1 MGPMAMARDER
12 DGTTDQRLTA
22 PAVPE
27 TTCVG
32 RDTERAAGAE
42 FLRQI
47 EDGPASFVI
56 EGGVGTGKSLL
67 FTEILATTAPG
78 TRVLSCRPERWEREM
93 SYCAVADLIAPIADE
108 VLGSLPP
115 PQRRAVEAVLLLQAS
130 AEGIEARA
138 VAAGFLSVLHLLAA
152 SGPVLV
158 AVDDAPWL
166 DPGSA
171 VVLGYAA
178 KRLGSAPVGMLLTAT
193 GDCRSGGGLPA
204 PVALPSAHRV
214 QLGPLSLAAIRAIIL
229 DRLGEP
235 LARRT
240 LLRVHE
246 LSGGNPR
253 FALELAEADRQ
264 DGGAD
269 GSEARFPHPT
279 KPFDKTLSGRIA
291 RLSPAGRSV
300 AMAAAALS
308 HPTIETLC
316 QVAGAHSWAESG
328 GAEVEAAEV
337 FTVRNGVVTFT
348 EPPLAASAYAAATDL
363 ERRELHR
370 RLADVAVDPVEQAR
384 HLALSSSGP
393 DTDVARRLDQGAGEA
408 HDRSLREAAVELA
421 EAALHLTPLAAGDD
435 RRRRRIASAGYFAAA
450 GDRVMA
456 STRLNEALVGL
467 SPGPERAEVL
477 RRLGVVLLSSNPL
490 GDGRDLLLQARSEAG
505 TDDAIVAAVERDLA
519 IAALSAG
526 AADAAGRHAH
536 AALRAT
542 QAAGRDPLI
551 TGAAAATVAA
561 ALFAGQGV
569 APGWVAHASHW
580 EAEAGDVFRLEA
592 PLLLSAIPARARD
605 DLDEARSRLELA
617 ARSRRPGG
625 DPDLALLCE
634 LAGLEAAA
642 GRWSAAAIH
651 ADRAVEGFELLDDN
665 VGLARALA
673 ARGRVHAATGR
684 VADAR
689 ADLTRAQDLIAGR
702 GIDMVYVAVAAAFGF
717 LEVTLGDDAAAASR
731 LAPLSR
737 VLQARGMAEAVLLP
751 WIPDCIEAM
760 ISAGDAHEA
769 EELLGWY
776 GTVANRHGRA
786 HARAC
791 HTRGQALLAARRGD
805 LVNAS
810 FLIERATGSSAGL
823 PYPLE
828 HGRNLLIKGL
838 VERRRKLKGEARL
851 SVAQAVEV
859 FEQQGAAAWA
869 NRARQ
874 ELHRLEPSRQ
884 GPDGLTPLEM
894 RVAEHVMN
902 RLTAREMA
910 AQLFVSRRTVEGTL
924 GRLYT
929 RYNVHSR
936 AELRAVWLENPP
948 AGLASEVS
956 GGT

>member
-1 MGPMAMARDER
+1 MGPISLAREER
-12 DGTTDQRLTA
+12 DRATYDRGTGRD
-22 PAVPE
+22 PVPGIS
-27 TTCVG
+27 VG
-32 RDTERAAGAE
+32 REQERIAGAE
-42 FLRQI
+42 FLRLI
-47 EDGPASFVI
+47 EGGPATFVI
-56 EGGVGTGKSLL
+56 EGGIGTGKSLL
-67 FTEILATTAPG
+67 FTEILAAATAG
-78 TRVLSCRPERWEREM
+78 TRVLSCRPAPWEREM

-108 VLGSLPP
+108 ILACLPE
-115 PQRRAVEAVLLLQAS
+115 PQRRALEAVLLLQPSVPA
-130 AEGIEARA
+130 IDTRA
-138 VAAGFLSVLHLLAA
+138 VAAAFLSVLQLLAS

-158 AVDDAPWL
+158 AVDDASCL
-166 DPGSA
+166 DPCSA

-178 KRLGSAPVGMLLTAT
+178 KRLGSAAVGMLLTAT
-193 GDCRSGGGLPA
+193 GERRSGGGLPA
-204 PVALPSAHRV
+204 PLEFPSAHRV

-240 LLRVHE
+240 LVRVHE

-253 FALELAEADRQ
+253 FALELAEANRQ
-264 DGGAD
+264 GGGAD
-269 GSEARFPHPT
+269 GSEARLGDPT
-279 KPFDKTLSGRIA
+279 KPFDETLSRRIA
-291 RLSPAGRSV
+291 GLSPAGRSV
-300 AMAAAALS
+300 AIAAAALT

-316 QVAGAHSWAESG
+316 QVAGAPNWAESG

-337 FTVRNGVVTFT
+337 FTVRNGAVTFA
-348 EPPLAASAYAAATDL
+348 EAPLAASAYAAATDL

-393 DTDVARRLDQGAGEA
+393 DTDVARRLDQGAEEA
-408 HDRSLREAAVELA
+408 HDRGLGETAVELA

-435 RRRRRIASAGYFAAA
+435 RRRRRITSAGYFAAA

-456 STRLNEALVGL
+456 STRLNEALVGM
-467 SPGPERAEVL
+467 SQGPERAEVL
-477 RRLGVVLLSSNPL
+477 RRLGVVLLASNPL

-505 TDDAIVAAVERDLA
+505 ADSAIVAAVERDLA

-526 AADAAGRHAH
+526 AVDAAGRHAH

-561 ALFAGQGV
+561 ALFAGEGV
-569 APGWVAHASHW
+569 PPGWIAHASHW

-592 PLLLSAIPARARD
+592 PLLLSAIPARASD

-617 ARSRRPGG
+617 ASSRPGG

-634 LAGLEAAA
+634 LADLEAAA
-642 GRWSAAAIH
+642 GRWSASGIH
-651 ADRAVEGFELLDDN
+651 ADRAIEAYELLDDN
-665 VGLARALA
+665 VGLARALS
-673 ARGRVHAATGR
+673 ARGRVHTATGR
-684 VADAR
+684 TADAR

-702 GIDMVYVAVAAAFGF
+702 GIDLVHVAVAAAFGF
-717 LEVTLGDDAAAASR
+717 LEMTLGDDAAVASR
-731 LAPLSR
+731 LAPLTT
-737 VLQARGMAEAVLLP
+737 VLRARGLAETVLLP

-760 ISAGDAHEA
+760 ISTGDADEA
-769 EELLGWY
+769 EELLAWY

-786 HARAC
+786 QARAC

-828 HGRNLLIKGL
+828 YGRNLLIKGR
-838 VERRRKLKGEARL
+838 VERRRKLKGDARH

-859 FEQQGAAAWA
+859 FEQQGATAWA
-869 NRARQ
+869 DRARQ
-874 ELHRLEPSRQ
+874 ELHRLEPSRH
-884 GPDGLTPLEM
+884 GPDGLTPLET

-910 AQLFVSRRTVEGTL
+910 AQLFVSRRTVEGIL

-929 RYNVHSR
+929 RYGVHSR

-948 AGLASEVS
+948 VGVAPEVS
-956 GGT
+956 GAT